1 VVTLRGFHR
10 GGLRVGPEANRLD
23 LEPYQL
29 DPHTRIVPFAEDG
42 VLKLKIERADAM
54 LEFSALEG
62 SSIVLRGR
70 TPGAVSGTGRVH
82 LSRVTGVGEVEVPAE
97 FRPAAGTDSAFSAT
111 LPVSLVATTFL
122 PASVP
127 PVAGVQDRL
136 CLEVSLPGGDVPGRM
151 VCAAGFRGSI
161 AMSADH
167 HIALHPES
175 DGSAVVTV
183 RPTLPVA
190 EMAAWDEAGVLL
202 LSGSGAKGETKPQIV
217 CRHTGRKEDRAFA
230 VEVGGSG
237 SWSVAIDLER
247 APNGC
252 GFGALRSGL
261 WRLVLRVSNSA
272 GNLIDTDLP
281 YLPQLFEG
289 VEGLR
294 IEFAERYRLERI
306 GVDALAV
313 RVHSRLRP
321 EERGSYHG
329 RTLRESHYPRAR
341 AKAPLRNAV
350 LYDSYTGKQYSD
362 SPRAIYEALAV
373 RELDIEHVW
382 VTNDGQA
389 PVPPSVRTVE
399 RGSSAWFEALATSR
413 YIVANTHLPPW
424 FRRRYGQVVV
434 QTWHGIGFKRVGFD
448 IEQVQFANRAY
459 LANLELEAP
468 NWTFLTSPNSFC
480 TPILHRAFRYEG
492 EICEIGSPRND
503 LLISGDRDAIAKQ
516 VRAAVGLPADKKIVL
531 YAPTWRDNE
540 YHGPGMYK
548 FNLRLDVAKFPAE
561 LREEYVLLVRRHS
574 NTVDDLLGWGSDFIW
589 DVANYP
595 DTREL
600 LAAADVL
607 ITDYSTIA
615 LDFSNTGRP
624 ILFYAYDL
632 DNYRDDLRGFYFNLE
647 SEAPGPVLRT
657 TAEVVAALRDLPTV
671 VERYRNQYSAFREIF
686 GHLEDGHATDRCI
699 DRMLGE
705 DVRAGQPA
713 PIVNRFRKVP

>member
-1 VVTLRGFHR
+1 
-10 GGLRVGPEANRLD
+10 
-23 LEPYQL
+23 
-29 DPHTRIVPFAEDG
+29 
-42 VLKLKIERADAM
+42 
-54 LEFSALEG
+54 
-62 SSIVLRGR
+62 
-70 TPGAVSGTGRVH
+70 
-82 LSRVTGVGEVEVPAE
+82 
-97 FRPAAGTDSAFSAT
+97 
-111 LPVSLVATTFL
+111 
-122 PASVP
+122 
-127 PVAGVQDRL
+127 
-136 CLEVSLPGGDVPGRM
+136 
-151 VCAAGFRGSI
+151 
-161 AMSADH
+161 
-167 HIALHPES
+167 
-175 DGSAVVTV
+175 
-183 RPTLPVA
+183 
-190 EMAAWDEAGVLL
+190 
-202 LSGSGAKGETKPQIV
+202 
-217 CRHTGRKEDRAFA
+217 
-230 VEVGGSG
+230 
-237 SWSVAIDLER
+237 
-247 APNGC
+247 
-252 GFGALRSGL
+252 
-261 WRLVLRVSNSA
+261 
-272 GNLIDTDLP
+272 
-281 YLPQLFEG
+281 
-289 VEGLR
+289 
-294 IEFAERYRLERI
+294 
-306 GVDALAV
+306 
-313 RVHSRLRP
+313 
-321 EERGSYHG
+321 
-329 RTLRESHYPRAR
+329 
-341 AKAPLRNAV
+341 
-350 LYDSYTGKQYSD
+350 
-362 SPRAIYEALAV
+362 
-373 RELDIEHVW
+373 
-382 VTNDGQA
+382 
-389 PVPPSVRTVE
+389 
-399 RGSSAWFEALATSR
+399 
-413 YIVANTHLPPW
+413 
-424 FRRRYGQVVV
+424 VVV